1 MAYQLD
7 TDACVEHLRGRNQ
20 PLSRRIAARPAS
32 ELRLCSV
39 IVAELY
45 YCLYRGGRVQAERP
59 KLEAFL
65 SLFTSLPLDD
75 RAADIY
81 GRIRADLMAR
91 GQMIGLNDLLIAAIA
106 LAHQLTLVTH
116 NTRDFGRIP
125 GLQCEDSQIP

>member
-1 MAYQLD
+1 VAYQLD
-7 TDACVEHLRGRNQ
+7 TDACIEHLRGRNQ
-20 PLSRRIAARPAS
+20 LLSQRIAARPAS

-39 IVAELY
+39 TVAELY
-45 YCLYRGGRVQAERP
+45 YGLYRGGRVQAERP

-65 SLFTSLPLDD
+65 SLFSSLPFDD

-81 GRIRADLMAR
+81 GRIRTDLTAR

-125 GLQCEDSQIP
+125 GLQCEDWQIP